1 LFVKTKHCPPD
12 LTSSP
17 FTRNQKAHVKKLI
30 FAKAKKRDGSVLK
43 MSEKKVV
50 SRNIAI
56 GIGVLCIILLVG
68 MVGARALF
76 QH

>member
-1 LFVKTKHCPPD
+1 
-12 LTSSP
+12 
-17 FTRNQKAHVKKLI
+17 VKKLI